1 MIARME
7 WGLVAQVGIPELET
21 RVAILQNKANQRGL
35 DLPNKIAFFIAEH
48 IYHNVRQLE
57 GAVNRLSAQCRLL
70 DFALTEEYVEKTLKE
85 MFQQIPGQ
93 RITVDQILK
102 SVAAVFQV
110 RINDLKG
117 TGRTK
122 EIALPRQIAMFLA
135 CKWIKE
141 SLQVLGAS
149 FGKTH
154 STLLHACKSIEKRL
168 EADETL
174 RRQINMIERNISSN
188 Q

>member
-1 MIARME
+1 
-7 WGLVAQVGIPELET
+7 
-21 RVAILQNKANQRGL
+21 
-35 DLPNKIAFFIAEH
+35 
-48 IYHNVRQLE
+48 
-57 GAVNRLSAQCRLL
+57 
-70 DFALTEEYVEKTLKE
+70 
-85 MFQQIPGQ
+85 
-93 RITVDQILK
+93 
-102 SVAAVFQV
+102 V